1 MVPSL
6 EFHHYSVFKEPEDG
20 ADDFGFL
27 AILRTGPASWRLTL
41 QALAHLHHLA
51 AGRGSLHLRCWPY
64 TSFVFLPA
72 NDFAALAPSRTTSE
86 ASPQD
91 SGDKSS
97 AGDWIYIESSVIMT
111 REDSKSPKS
120 LKVFS
125 SGNFYQLGSCSRTCP
140 ICFPHA
146 ADTFGDDMDPTV
158 QHAGGRQDRACN
170 LHLPMLC
177 PSPFC
182 KAQLS
187 YNGLRLE
194 GGPCTHVA
202 FTS

>member
-1 MVPSL
+1 
-6 EFHHYSVFKEPEDG
+6 
-20 ADDFGFL
+20 
-27 AILRTGPASWRLTL
+27 
-41 QALAHLHHLA
+41 
-51 AGRGSLHLRCWPY
+51 
-64 TSFVFLPA
+64 
-72 NDFAALAPSRTTSE
+72 
-86 ASPQD
+86 
-91 SGDKSS
+91 
-97 AGDWIYIESSVIMT
+97 MT
-111 REDSKSPKS
+111 PEDSKSSKS

-125 SGNFYQLGSCSRTCP
+125 SGNFYQLVSCSRTCP

-170 LHLPMLC
+170 LHLSMLC

-182 KAQLS
+182 KEQLS

-194 GGPCTHVA
+194 GGPCMHVA